1 MRLILI
7 CTLLLGPVFAAA
19 QDAEAPAET
28 KQSQDER
35 IKALEDRLNKIE
47 GAPAHVSQSAFN
59 PSIGMAIDAIVR
71 DFNDSPNFSLRA
83 AELNLEASID
93 PFLKGWAVITAS
105 NQGINMEEAAF
116 QTTKLPASLQVTA
129 GRFFAPFG
137 RFSQWHDHELP
148 MVDRPTSI
156 NTYVGGE
163 AQADGVQLR
172 YLVPTPFFLEAMAVT
187 SNKLGTDNNR
197 VDNLTAQPLDRWTH
211 LGRLHASVDL
221 SDNVG
226 ADLGTSLAW
235 TPKSAAIPAG
245 GAPYAAGNE
254 RDSWRTLS
262 GVDLTLRYQPSSG
275 GLYKGIIWGTEV
287 MQNNER
293 AFDVYTFAPQGR
305 AHTYAGYTNIEG
317 KLGRQLRVGSFVDV
331 TQLPSMQESRR
342 FLSKSYAGYVTWE
355 FSEFDRLRLEYER
368 VTSTYGGT
376 LGGLPGT
383 DFGANDLLSMHPG
396 HIIMLQWTVVL
407 GYHVHGFRGRWGT

>member
-1 MRLILI
+1 MRHILI
-7 CTLLLGPVFAAA
+7 CMLLLAPHLA
-19 QDAEAPAET
+19 QAQEAPPPAET

-35 IKALEDRLNKIE
+35 IKALEDRINKIE
-47 GAPAHVSQSAFN
+47 GAPQAVRQNTFN
-59 PSIGMAIDAIVR
+59 PSIGMAIDTIVR
-71 DFNDSPNFSLRA
+71 DYNDSPNFSLRA
-83 AELNLEASID
+83 AELNLEAAID

-116 QTTKLPASLQVTA
+116 QTQKLPASLQVTA

-163 AQADGVQLR
+163 AQADGFMLR

-197 VDNLTAQPLDRWTH
+197 VDNLTAMPLDRWTH
-211 LGRLHASVDL
+211 LGRLHASTEL
-221 SDNVG
+221 SDNIG
-226 ADLGTSLAW
+226 MDLGTSIAW
-235 TPKSAAIPAG
+235 TPKNSAVVSG
-245 GAPYAAGNE
+245 GAPYAATSPQ
-254 RDSWRTLS
+254 DSFRTLS
-262 GVDLTLRYQPSSG
+262 GVDLTLRYQPSAG

-293 AFDVYTFAPQGR
+293 GYDVYTAAPTGR
-305 AHTYAGYTNIEG
+305 VHTYAGYTNIES

-342 FLSKSYAGYVTWE
+342 YVSKSYAGYVTWE
-355 FSEFDRLRLEYER
+355 FTEFDRLRLEYER

-383 DFGANDLLSMHPG
+383 DFGANDLQSMRPG
-396 HIIMLQWTVVL
+396 HIFMLQWTIVF
-407 GYHVHGFRGRWGT
+407 GYHVHGFRGRWGA